1 MGRAAQFACGPQIEQ
16 NEKGRMKNYLYMVG
30 GIGAMALL
38 MLWKLKLGDVKPQ
51 PVEELAH
58 RLQDAWADHHTVA

>member
-1 MGRAAQFACGPQIEQ
+1 
-16 NEKGRMKNYLYMVG
+16 MKNYLYMVG

-38 MLWKLKLGDVKPQ
+38 MYWKLKLGEVKPQ